1 MEGVMN
7 TTRRKLLST
16 AALGPVLFATGGAAG
31 GALVSCQGGQIVV
44 DPAVL
49 QAIQAAVATTC
60 NFIPSVITIVA
71 LVAASFPAAA
81 GVTTIATSVLNEIS
95 AILCASAPKASS
107 LAAATA
113 PNTNVAVHGWII
125 GSDGKLVYV

>member
-1 MEGVMN
+1 MN

-16 AALGPVLFATGGAAG
+16 AALGPTLFATGGAAG
-31 GALVSCQGGQIVV
+31 GAVVSCQGGQVVV

-49 QAIQAAVATTC
+49 NAIQQAVATAC
-60 NFIPSVITIVA
+60 GFIPAVTTIVA

-81 GVTTIATSVLNEIS
+81 GATTIATEVVNQIS
-95 AILCASAPKASS
+95 AILCTSKPNLAS

-113 PNTNVAVHGWII
+113 PNTSVAVHGWIV
-125 GSDGKLVYV
+125 GSDGKLAYV